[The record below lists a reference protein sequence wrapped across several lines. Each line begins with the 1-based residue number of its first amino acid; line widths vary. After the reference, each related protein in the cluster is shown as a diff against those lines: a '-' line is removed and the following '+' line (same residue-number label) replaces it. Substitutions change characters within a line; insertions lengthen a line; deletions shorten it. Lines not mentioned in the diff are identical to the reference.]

1 MIFINLLIVII
12 NLEVFPLIYR
22 KILTSFGT
30 MVSYLNWKKCISGN
44 LRKSFD
50 EHFYETNRIKLNG

>member
-1 MIFINLLIVII
+1 MLI
-12 NLEVFPLIYR
+12 NLEVFPLIYQ

-44 LRKSFD
+44 LRKSFH